1 MRTHTRNSTSITDL
15 NLSFEINSNT
25 GDLNKL
31 QTDAVIRRSLD
42 TILTTGMMEKPFR
55 EDFGSDVAIRL
66 FEVAGSRDIPA
77 IRSQIRNSIEKN
89 EPRIKLIDLVIKFN
103 PNHHRL
109 ELTISYMIKKT
120 SEIDEIQ
127 TMLSLSEQW
136 GI

>member
-1 MRTHTRNSTSITDL
+1 MGTLTRNSTSITDL

-25 GDLNKL
+25 GDFNKL
-31 QTDAVIRRSLD
+31 STEAVIRRSLD

-127 TMLSLSEQW
+127 TMLSLSE
-136 GI
+136 

>member
-1 MRTHTRNSTSITDL
+1 MGTLTRNTTSITDL

-25 GDLNKL
+25 GDFNKL
-31 QTDAVIRRSLD
+31 STEAIIRRSLD

-77 IRSQIRNSIEKN
+77 IESQIRNAIERN
-89 EPRIKLIDLVIKFN
+89 EPRITLIDLAVLGDFSN
-103 PNHHRL
+103 NRL

-120 SEIDEIQ
+120 SEIDQIQ
-127 TMLSLSEQW
+127 TMLSLSD
-136 GI
+136 

>member
-1 MRTHTRNSTSITDL
+1 MGTLTRNSTSITDL

-31 QTDAVIRRSLD
+31 STDAVIRRSLD

-77 IRSQIRNSIEKN
+77 IQSQIRNAIDRN
-89 EPRIKLIDLVIKFN
+89 EPRIQLIDLAVYGDFLN
-103 PNHHRL
+103 NRL
-109 ELTISYMIKKT
+109 EVTISYMIKKT
-120 SEIDEIQ
+120 SQIDEIT
-127 TMLSLSEQW
+127 TMLNLSE
-136 GI
+136 

>member
-1 MRTHTRNSTSITDL
+1 MGTLTRNSTSITDL
-15 NLSFEINSNT
+15 NLSFEINSYN

-31 QTDAVIRRSLD
+31 STDAVIRRSLD

-127 TMLSLSEQW
+127 TMLSLSE
-136 GI
+136 

>member
-1 MRTHTRNSTSITDL
+1 MGSLTRNSTSITDL

-31 QTDAVIRRSLD
+31 STDAVIRRSLD

-127 TMLSLSEQW
+127 TMLSLSE
-136 GI
+136 

>member
-1 MRTHTRNSTSITDL
+1 MGILTRNTTSITDL

-25 GDLNKL
+25 GDFNKL
-31 QTDAVIRRSLD
+31 STEAVIRRSLD

-77 IRSQIRNSIEKN
+77 IESQIRNAIERN
-89 EPRIKLIDLVIKFN
+89 EPRITLIDLAVLGDFSN
-103 PNHHRL
+103 NRL

-120 SEIDEIQ
+120 SEIDQIQ
-127 TMLSLSEQW
+127 TMLSLSD
-136 GI
+136 

>member
-1 MRTHTRNSTSITDL
+1 MGTLTRNSTSITVL

-31 QTDAVIRRSLD
+31 STDAVIRRSLD

-127 TMLSLSEQW
+127 TMLSLSE
-136 GI
+136 